1 MSVTTSIARNSIEEA
16 LRKALSKEYNKAR
29 KFKQSVEIILSLS
42 GIDLS
47 KPDQRF
53 TELVELPHSPYKNA
67 PKICVFTEG
76 SLIPEARSLG
86 IDHMTRDSLNSMAG
100 KKKACRK
107 TAQSYDFFIAE
118 VPLMP
123 LVGKVL
129 GQFLGPK
136 NKMPTP
142 VPPASSISPLVE
154 RLRRS
159 VRITVKSSLSASCK
173 IGHEEMP
180 VQQLLENAETVISAV
195 QKRLPHSATIRF
207 IGFKTTMGKIV
218 KVLQGGRKS

>member
-1 MSVTTSIARNSIEEA
+1 MSATIPITKYSIEEA
-16 LRKALSKEYNKAR
+16 LKKALSREYNKPR
-29 KFKQSVEIILSLS
+29 RFKQSVEIILSLS

-53 TELVELPHSPYKNA
+53 TELVELPYSPYKNP

-76 SLIPEARSLG
+76 SLIPEARNLG
-86 IDHMTRDSLNSMAG
+86 IDYITKDSLNAMVG
-100 KKKACRK
+100 KKKNCRK

-118 VPLMP
+118 APLMP
-123 LVGKVL
+123 VVGKAL

-142 VPPASSISPLVE
+142 IPPASSISQLVE
-154 RLRRS
+154 RLRKS
-159 VRITVKSSLSASCK
+159 VRITAKSSLSVSCK

-180 VQQLLENAETVISAV
+180 IQQLLENAETVISAV
-195 QKRLPHSATIRF
+195 QRRLPHSAMIRF
-207 IGFKTTMGKIV
+207 VGFKTTMGKIV
-218 KVLQGGRKS
+218 KVFRGGEKA

>member
-1 MSVTTSIARNSIEEA
+1 MSVATSIARNSIEEA

-53 TELVELPHSPYKNA
+53 TELVELPHSPYKNT

-76 SLIPEARSLG
+76 SLMPEARNLG
-86 IDHMTRDSLNSMAG
+86 LEYITRDSLNSMAG
-100 KKKACRK
+100 KKKVCRK

-118 VPLMP
+118 APLMP
-123 LVGKVL
+123 IVGKVL

-136 NKMPTP
+136 NKMPIP
-142 VPPASSISPLVE
+142 VPPASSISPIVD
-154 RLRRS
+154 RLRKS

-180 VQQLLENAETVISAV
+180 IQQLLENAETVISAV
-195 QKRLPHSATIRF
+195 QRRIPHSATIRF
-207 IGFKTTMGKIV
+207 VGFKTTMGKIV
-218 KVLQGGRKS
+218 KVFYGGRKS

>member
-1 MSVTTSIARNSIEEA
+1 MSVVMPIARSLMEEA
-16 LRKALSKEYNKAR
+16 LKKALSREYNKPR
-29 KFKQSVEIILSLS
+29 RFKQSVEIILSLS

-47 KPDQRF
+47 KPEQRF
-53 TELVELPHSPYKNA
+53 TELVELPHSPYKDP

-86 IDHMTRDSLNSMAG
+86 IDYMSRDDLNSMAG

-118 VPLMP
+118 APLMP
-123 LVGKVL
+123 IVGRVL

-142 VPPASSISPLVE
+142 VPPASPISQLVD
-154 RLRRS
+154 RLRRT

-173 IGHEEMP
+173 IGHEDMP
-180 VQQLLENAETVISAV
+180 IQKLLENAEAVISAV
-195 QKRLPHSATIRF
+195 QRRLPHSSNIRF

-218 KVLQGGRKS
+218 KVFLRSGKS

>member
-1 MSVTTSIARNSIEEA
+1 MSVAMPITKDSIEEA
-16 LRKALSKEYNKAR
+16 LKKALSREYNKPR
-29 KFKQSVEIILSLS
+29 RFKQSVEIILSLS

-53 TELVELPHSPYKNA
+53 TELVELPHSPHRDP

-76 SLIPEARSLG
+76 SLIPEAKNLG
-86 IDHMTRDSLNSMAG
+86 IDYMTKDSLNAMAG
-100 KKKACRK
+100 KKKICRK

-118 VPLMP
+118 APLMP
-123 LVGKVL
+123 IVGKVL

-142 VPPASSISPLVE
+142 VPPASPISQIVD
-154 RLRRS
+154 RLKRS

-173 IGHEEMP
+173 IGYEEMSI
-180 VQQLLENAETVISAV
+180 QQLLENVETIISAV
-195 QKRLPHSATIRF
+195 QRRLPHSATIRF
-207 IGFKTTMGKIV
+207 IGFKTTMGRIV
-218 KVLQGGRKS
+218 KVSYGGRKS

>member
-1 MSVTTSIARNSIEEA
+1 
-16 LRKALSKEYNKAR
+16 
-29 KFKQSVEIILSLS
+29 
-42 GIDLS
+42 
-47 KPDQRF
+47 
-53 TELVELPHSPYKNA
+53 
-67 PKICVFTEG
+67 
-76 SLIPEARSLG
+76 
-86 IDHMTRDSLNSMAG
+86 MAG
-100 KKKACRK
+100 KKKVCRK

-118 VPLMP
+118 APLMP

-142 VPPASSISPLVE
+142 VPPASSISQLVE

-180 VQQLLENAETVISAV
+180 VQQLLENAEAVISTV
-195 QKRLPHSATIRF
+195 QKRLPHSATLRF
-207 IGFKTTMGKIV
+207 VGFKTTMGKIV
-218 KVLQGGRKS
+218 KVFQGGRKP